1 MKRAPWLA
9 VAAVAAAAMLARPAR
24 AGDPTRV
31 WRTIESEHFVVHY
44 YEPNADVGR
53 RVALVAER
61 AHRTL
66 ASALDHVPAE
76 KCHIL
81 LLDDTD
87 GANGFANVLPRNSI
101 TLFATAPAG
110 GSTLNDHDDWLYSL
124 TAHEY
129 AHVLHLDTI
138 EGLPYW
144 YNKVFG
150 KTWAPNQVMPRWVIE
165 GIATYEETKRSAGG
179 RGRNATFDM
188 FLRVPVL
195 QDELLTLDQTT
206 GAPRKFPRG
215 NAAYLYGGKFLEYV
229 FDRYGD
235 DTLRAMS
242 HASARHPLPFAV
254 NRQIASV
261 VGKSFDALY
270 GDWEHHLRD
279 RYALQAE
286 AIDRRGRRDGRLL
299 TADDSN
305 TDVAPV
311 YGADGKEL
319 YWLRSDGYERARI
332 HVMPI
337 GGDSRVARPLQQID
351 GLGAWTL
358 APDGSIAF
366 EQSRVYRRDY
376 SFQDVS
382 YWDRRDD
389 RTIRITVGKRAQDPA
404 VSPDGR
410 EVAFA
415 MNASARRVV
424 AVAPIAPDA
433 EPTVVWR
440 GAGRY
445 DQAFAPAWS
454 PDGTRLAFSAWR
466 DGGFRDILVVDRRTG
481 AVEELTRDRAIDG
494 SPTWSADGRY
504 IYFDSDRTG
513 VSNIYA
519 WDTIERRLWQVTNVL
534 GGALEASASPDG
546 RRLAYHDFTGE
557 GFDLKEVD
565 LDPATWRPARAYIDV
580 RPEPTVI
587 RDDEAAVTRPRPYR
601 ALETLAPQAWTGQL
615 TLGTLERAAS
625 VTTQGSDIAGLHGYS
640 FGASID
646 LERGDVDFGASYG
659 YTKLRIPFRIS
670 GARSVTRRGGYR
682 IEDVNRL
689 FDEEQLGATLSFG
702 IPAERWPGGNW
713 ALSFD
718 YDLDWSRAL
727 TDPLMEHDPNDNIPV
742 KPLTDVVQAGVA
754 ARLSFGSASGAL
766 YPTGPQLRLRA
777 RGVDARRPPVGR
789 RRLPRAH
796 RELERAHLY
805 RSAVGED
812 ADDHGALRRR
822 GAHERHPA
830 HRRVLARRRAAP
842 RRRPGDH
849 RQRAGRQHRR
859 PARLPGAGGHR
870 QPVPPAQ
877 RRVPARALQHR
888 ARALDLARLL
898 QARARRRPRRHRH
911 RLGPRSGV
919 GPGQDL
925 RRRRAPHR
933 RVLRVLRARDV
944 RARLR
949 ARADRRG
956 DQRDLV
962 HAVRD
967 DLTRA

>member
-1 MKRAPWLA
+1 VKRAPWLA
-9 VAAVAAAAMLARPAR
+9 VAAVAAAALSAPPAH
-24 AGDPTRV
+24 AGDPARV

-44 YEPNADVGR
+44 YEPNGDLGR

-66 ASALDHVPAE
+66 AVAFDHEPEE

-129 AHVLHLDTI
+129 THVLHLDTI

-150 KTWAPNQVMPRWVIE
+150 KTWAPNQVMPRWIIE

-195 QDELLTLDQTT
+195 QHEMLTLDQTT

-215 NAAYLYGGKFLEYV
+215 NAAYLYGSKFLEYV
-229 FDRYGD
+229 FDRFGD
-235 DTLRAMS
+235 DTLRRMS
-242 HASARHPLPFAV
+242 HASAKHPLPFAV

-261 VGKSFDALY
+261 VGTPFDALY
-270 GDWEHHLRD
+270 GDWERHLRD

-332 HVMPI
+332 HAMPV
-337 GGDSRVARPLQQID
+337 GGDARTARRLPHLD
-351 GLGAWTL
+351 GIGAWTL
-358 APDGSIAF
+358 APDGSVAF

-376 SFQDVS
+376 SYQDVS

-389 RTIRITVGKRAQDPA
+389 RTVRITVGKRAQDPA

-454 PDGTRLAFSAWR
+454 PDGARLAFSAWR
-466 DGGFRDILVVDRRTG
+466 DGGLRDILVVDRRTG
-481 AVEELTRDRAIDG
+481 AVEEITRDRAIDG
-494 SPTWSADGRY
+494 SPTWSPDGRY
-504 IYFDSDRTG
+504 LYFDSDRTG

-519 WDTIERRLWQVTNVL
+519 WDTAQRRLWQVTNVL

-546 RRLAYHDFTGE
+546 RRLAFHDFTGD

-565 LDPATWRPARAYIDV
+565 LDPATWRPARAYVDV

-587 RDDEAAVTRPRPYR
+587 RDDDAAVTKPRPYR

-625 VTTQGSDIAGLHGYS
+625 VTTQGSDIAGLHGYA

-659 YTKLRIPFRIS
+659 YTKLRIPIRIS

-689 FDEEQLGATLSFG
+689 FDEEQLGATVSFG
-702 IPAERWPGGNW
+702 VPAERWPGGNW

-727 TDPLMEHDPNDNIPV
+727 TDPLMELDPNDNVPV

-754 ARLSFGSASGAL
+754 ARLSFGSATGAL
-766 YPTGPQLRLRA
+766 YSTGPNYGYELAASTRLDHPSVGADYRALTVSWNGRVYTRVPWGKTPTIMVRYGGAVRTSDIPRTGAFSLGGGPRHDVVAAILDSSRVGNTGVLRGYPA
-777 RGVDARRPPVGR
+777 RVVTGNQFHLLNLEYRHELYNIERGLATLPAYFKRVHVAGLVDAGTAWDR
-789 RRLPRAH
+789 
-796 RELERAHLY
+796 
-805 RSAVGED
+805 D
-812 ADDHGALRRR
+812 
-822 GAHERHPA
+822 PA
-830 HRRVLARRRAAP
+830 WDRVKLS
-842 RRRPGDH
+842 
-849 RQRAGRQHRR
+849 
-859 PARLPGAGGHR
+859 AGG
-870 QPVPPAQ
+870 
-877 RRVPARALQHR
+877 
-888 ARALDLARLL
+888 
-898 QARARRRPRRHRH
+898 
-911 RLGPRSGV
+911 
-919 GPGQDL
+919 
-925 RRRRAPHR
+925 
-933 RVLRVLRARDV
+933 VLRVDAFFGFFVPGTFELGYAR
-944 RARLR
+944 
-949 ARADRRG
+949 G
-956 DQRDLV
+956 
-962 HAVRD
+962 
-967 DLTRA
+967 LTDEGVNETWFTLSGTI